1 MAWLVSLILRI
12 LAGVPQ
18 FFAPRPAPVEVV
30 PRIDACEGDGWFEVR
45 VDAPGID
52 PTRDVDITAS
62 RRELSI
68 EVRRAR
74 TTAAVDRSFSLPEK
88 ANPVDTTTTYDSGIL
103 RVWVPLSGAAHAIER
118 PVRLPV
124 TY

>member
-1 MAWLVSLILRI
+1 
-12 LAGVPQ
+12 
-18 FFAPRPAPVEVV
+18 
-30 PRIDACEGDGWFEVR
+30 
-45 VDAPGID
+45 
-52 PTRDVDITAS
+52 
-62 RRELSI
+62 
-68 EVRRAR
+68 
-74 TTAAVDRSFSLPEK
+74 VDRSFSLPEK